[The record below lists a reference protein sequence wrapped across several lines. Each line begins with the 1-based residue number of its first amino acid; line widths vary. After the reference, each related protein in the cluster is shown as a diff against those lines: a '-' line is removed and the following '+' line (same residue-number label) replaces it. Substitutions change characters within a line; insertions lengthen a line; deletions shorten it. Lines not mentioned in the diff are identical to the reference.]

1 MCCLC
6 CLCCLCCPKKGIDF
20 NGQGAR
26 FSDVPGRVQ
35 AGLKTG
41 VENDIFWSETVG
53 SRLGEPG
60 GTPQPRI
67 TRQTTLYG
75 ILGSLARFC
84 DTRISSIKETQGFL
98 RGIKTIDK
106 QQSWC
111 RKCSLLQRAFP
122 KKDIQQHLVEKA
134 L

>member
-1 MCCLC
+1 M
-6 CLCCLCCPKKGIDF
+6 DF
-20 NGQGAR
+20 KGQGAR
-26 FSDVPGRVQ
+26 FSNVAGRVQ
-35 AGLKTG
+35 AGPKTS

-60 GTPQPRI
+60 KPPRI

-98 RGIKTIDK
+98 RGIKTNDK
-106 QQSWC
+106 HQSWC